1 MTMSKDELTPSKT
14 QSPDELTLGRTRSQ
28 DEFPP
33 DKTLETQLRSSSNQF
48 RSRSS
53 HLQNI
58 LADRNQ
64 NLLMTS

>member
-1 MTMSKDELTPSKT
+1 MSKEKLTPSKT
-14 QSPDELTLGRTRSQ
+14 QNLDELTPSRAWSQ

-33 DKTLETQLRSSSNQF
+33 DKTRETQLRSSNNQF

-53 HLQNI
+53 HIQNI

-64 NLLMTS
+64 NLVMIS

>member
-1 MTMSKDELTPSKT
+1 MSKDELTPSKT
-14 QSPDELTLGRTRSQ
+14 LNLDELTPSRARSQ

-33 DKTLETQLRSSSNQF
+33 DKTRETQLRSSSNQF

-53 HLQNI
+53 QIQNI